1 MVENIEELT
10 PELQV
15 YGFSN
20 LGVFYHR
27 KIEVVESRPHYDVT
41 ASIAEGQWQ
50 VRCKNICIEPAID
63 VVGP

>member
-27 KIEVVESRPHYDVT
+27 KIEVVESRPPT
-41 ASIAEGQWQ
+41 MLRPAFAEGRGKLGVKTFVLNQRLRLW
-50 VRCKNICIEPAID
+50 A
-63 VVGP
+63 